1 MTYNIIN
8 NILNKEIK
16 YQIIQ
21 KNDDKI
27 SLIFKLSIY
36 KNKKFLLNI
45 FIIKFI
51 LYIEI
56 IKILKMKIMIKI
68 NNYL

>member
-56 IKILKMKIMIKI
+56 IKK
-68 NNYL
+68 